1 MSATANWSYTAKA
14 TIWRKQAGGKS
25 EYGDPISGYSAPEVI
40 MVDYIAGLSAKIS
53 SLGTEVVVKNTFFT
67 EYALANEGD
76 YIFIGES
83 NEADP
88 VVAGADEIRAVTRW
102 GDTLE
107 RLTDDWALI
116 TGI

>member
-1 MSATANWSYTAKA
+1 MSSVASWSYTAKA
-14 TIWRKQAGGKS
+14 TVWRRLPGKD
-25 EYGDPISGYSAPEVI
+25 EYGDPLGYAAPEI
-40 MVDYIAGLSAKIS
+40 IFCDYIAGLSAKIG
-53 SLGTEVVVKNTFFT
+53 SLGKEVVVKNTFFT

-83 NEADP
+83 SEADP

-107 RLTDDWALI
+107 ILTDDWALI

>member
-1 MSATANWSYTAKA
+1 MSSAANWSYTAKA
-14 TIWRKQAGGKS
+14 TVWRRLPGKD
-25 EYGDPISGYSAPEVI
+25 EYGDPLGYAAPEI
-40 MVDYIAGLSAKIS
+40 ILCDYIAGLSAKIG
-53 SLGTEVVVKNTFFT
+53 SLGKEVVVKNTFFT
-67 EYALANEGD
+67 EYALANQGD

>member
-1 MSATANWSYTAKA
+1 MSNVANWSYTATA
-14 TIWRKQAGGKS
+14 TIWRKLEGTD
-25 EYGDPISGYSAPEVI
+25 EYGDPLGYGEPEQI
-40 MVDYIAGLSAKIS
+40 LCDYIAGLSAKIGS
-53 SLGTEVVVKNTFFT
+53 IGKEVVVKNTFFT

-116 TGI
+116 TGV

>member
-1 MSATANWSYTAKA
+1 MSSVASWSYTATA
-14 TIWRKQAGGKS
+14 TIWRNLGND
-25 EYGDPISGYSAPEVI
+25 EYGDSLGFSPPESI
-40 MVDYIAGLSAKIS
+40 LCDYIAGLSAKIG
-53 SLGTEVVVKNTFFT
+53 SLGKEVVVKNTFFT
-67 EYALANEGD
+67 EYALASEGD

-83 NEADP
+83 NDPDP

-116 TGI
+116 TGV

>member
-1 MSATANWSYTAKA
+1 MSSIASWSYTATA
-14 TIWRKQAGGKS
+14 TIWRKLAGND
-25 EYGDPISGYSAPEVI
+25 EYGDPINGYAAPEVI
-40 MVDYIAGLSAKIS
+40 MCDYIAGLSAKIG
-53 SLGTEVVVKNTFFT
+53 SLGKEVVVKNTFFT

-83 NEADP
+83 DEADP

-116 TGI
+116 TGV